1 MVPLARRYLF
11 SDRLRF
17 AISTGG
23 VAFAVLLIV
32 LILALYQGIYD
43 RAGRLA
49 TAAPS
54 ELWVTQAGAPDP
66 SHGAS
71 ILPVSVLDS
80 VQDVPSVAV
89 AQPLLARSMQVGESP
104 NTGVVGFV
112 MALPEGPLQIEAAE
126 AFGVPTLPDAGRTV
140 LSDEVAKE
148 LGVSSGDE
156 VFIGDRDRPLL
167 VTEVSSLV
175 EGAFSGS
182 VFINAE
188 DAHALFG
195 QPDSYSFLLVTLAP
209 DADTET
215 AETEIESSVPGTN
228 ALTREEFADAT
239 RREVEE
245 GFLPIVAVLIGV
257 AFVVGLAVIA
267 LTIYTSTVERV
278 RDYGVLKAVGASP
291 RQLFAVVLRQSV
303 IVSLVGFGAG
313 ALIAVAAGTLIQ
325 DAVPEFTTVYR
336 LQDVLAVLGASFLMS
351 ALAAI
356 VPIRRV
362 SRVDPAVVFR
372 A

>member
-54 ELWVTQAGAPDP
+54 DLWVTQAGAPDP

-71 ILPVSVLDS
+71 ILPVSTLDR

-104 NTGVVGFV
+104 NTGVFGFV
-112 MALPEGPLQIEAAE
+112 MALPEGPLQTEAAK

-148 LGVSSGDE
+148 LGVSAGDE
-156 VFIGDRDRPLL
+156 VFIGDRPLRVL
-167 VTEVSSLV
+167 EVSSLI

-182 VFINAE
+182 VFVNAQ
-188 DAHALFG
+188 DAHALFS
-195 QPDSYSFLLVTLAP
+195 QPDAYSFLLVTLAP
-209 DADTET
+209 GADTQT

-245 GFLPIVAVLIGV
+245 GFLPIVAVLVGV

-325 DAVPEFTTVYR
+325 DAVPEFATVYR
-336 LQDVLAVLGASFLMS
+336 LRDVLAVLGAVFLMS

-362 SRVDPAVVFR
+362 ASVDPAVVFR